1 MGVRRQAGALA
12 VLDLLAEAVE
22 LLLAE
27 AALEERAGVDARR
40 AVALD
45 VDLVAAALVVL
56 AAEEV
61 VEADLVEARRGLVG
75 GDVAAD
81 LEALAV
87 GRGDHDRGVPAD
99 EGADA
104 ALDLLVAGEPR
115 LALRRDRVDV
125 VGGAQGRDADLLL
138 ARALEQAQHHV
149 AGAVAAA
156 VVEHR
161 VEGREPLLGL
171 VRVDVGQLGGEA
183 LVDHRRDGRVLAGLL
198 RGTSR
203 RHSPAH
209 RVTRRRRHEI
219 YPWVVP
225 ACGATGARSAAVRR
239 GGAWTGVAAPAV
251 FRWTMRITPDRALVG
266 HPGHRRHCVS
276 STVGDSAPGDRNG
289 RPARAQ
295 ARHGRPGTRLGQRHR

>member
-27 AALEERAGVDARR
+27 ATLEERAGIDARR

-75 GDVAAD
+75 GDVTAD

-87 GRGDHDRGVPAD
+87 GRRDHDRGVPAD
-99 EGADA
+99 ERADP
-104 ALDLLVAGEPR
+104 ALDLLVAREPR
-115 LALRRDRVDV
+115 LALRRDRVEV
-125 VGGAQGRDADLLL
+125 VGRAQGRDADLLL
-138 ARALEQAQHHV
+138 ARALEEAQHQV

-161 VEGREPLLGL
+161 VERREPLLRL
-171 VRVDVGQLGGEA
+171 VRVDVGQLGGKT

-198 RGTSR
+198 VGLLGVTHPLIVSR
-203 RHSPAH
+203 PSAPRNLPVGSPTGRAA
-209 RVTRRRRHEI
+209 RPRPR
-219 YPWVVP
+219 P
-225 ACGATGARSAAVRR
+225 ATGVHED
-239 GGAWTGVAAPAV
+239 GAWTGVAAPAV
-251 FRWTMRITPDRALVG
+251 FLWTVRIHA
-266 HPGHRRHCVS
+266 
-276 STVGDSAPGDRNG
+276 
-289 RPARAQ
+289 
-295 ARHGRPGTRLGQRHR
+295 